1 LKNNYGDVLQNDKG
15 NEILGII
22 LKIKIN
28 ISKQE
33 MRTALVVFALFA
45 VASAFDVSKFAAL
58 I

>member
-1 LKNNYGDVLQNDKG
+1 
-15 NEILGII
+15 
-22 LKIKIN
+22 
-28 ISKQE
+28 